1 MLTNSKDSEL
11 SQKSGTTILNEL
23 DIQLYDKV
31 FNLLLRQILI
41 EIGGFN
47 LEPLIPQEYEM
58 NIYL

>member
-11 SQKSGTTILNEL
+11 SEKSGSTISDEL
-23 DIQLYDKV
+23 DIYLYDKV
-31 FNLLLRQILI
+31 FNLLLRPLLI
-41 EIGGFN
+41 DLGDFS